1 MTFSSMSPIFRSG
14 FCAFALLAGGALL
27 SSCGGGSSGGN
38 LATPTAIPSATATSG
53 SAYTPSGCT
62 ATTYSPN
69 YITSNS
75 GDSGFTYW
83 QHFPITVYIAPTD
96 AATRAAT
103 VAGFNEWVSATGGK
117 ASYKVVSSSTGADLS
132 VSFEALAADSS
143 TLGLTTVYYNGNVI
157 DHDTMQ
163 LFVYNSDGSVNTA
176 QNQSGTNQTIAAH
189 EFGHA
194 LGIGPH
200 SLVSSD
206 LMYYAISGDEGI
218 KPVSTRDL
226 NTLKTI
232 YCNNFPTASALHSLS
247 SGPLKSLTSPPLQR
261 AKS

>member
-1 MTFSSMSPIFRSG
+1 MSPIFRSG

-27 SSCGGGSSGGN
+27 SSCGGGGGGG
-38 LATPTAIPSATATSG
+38 LATATATPSATATPAAGATSG

-75 GDSGFTYW
+75 GDAGFTYW
-83 QHFPITVYIAPTD
+83 QHFPISVYIAPTD
-96 AATRAAT
+96 SATRAAT
-103 VAGFNEWVSATGGK
+103 VAGFNEWVTATGGK
-117 ASYKVVSSSTGADLS
+117 ASYNIVSSSTGADLS
-132 VSFEALAADSS
+132 VSFEPLAADSS

-176 QNQSGTNQTIAAH
+176 QNQSGANQTIAAH
-189 EFGHA
+189 EFGHS

-200 SLVSSD
+200 SLVQGD
-206 LMYYAISGDEGI
+206 LMYYAISGNEGI

-247 SGPLKSLTSPPLQR
+247 TGPLKSLTSPPLQR